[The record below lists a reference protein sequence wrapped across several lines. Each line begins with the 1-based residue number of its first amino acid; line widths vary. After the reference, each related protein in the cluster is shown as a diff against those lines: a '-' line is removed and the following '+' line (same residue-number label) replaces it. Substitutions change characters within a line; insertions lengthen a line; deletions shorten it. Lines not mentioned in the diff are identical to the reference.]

1 MSQKKKNQKV
11 DDIEVTEIE
20 VTEVQT
26 NKNEF
31 QKMKISQK
39 QILPVKKKRGKKPTF
54 KNPTIV
60 DPSIYNNKTIHDA
73 KKENK
78 QNRNEKRIGKDVQY
92 NIKKRKEDISEV
104 TKKETTIYDVFKA
117 IATLKD
123 NKEYNLIVLILNTEL
138 PLHNYLI
145 LVPL

>member
-1 MSQKKKNQKV
+1 
-11 DDIEVTEIE
+11 
-20 VTEVQT
+20 
-26 NKNEF
+26 
-31 QKMKISQK
+31 MKISQK

-92 NIKKRKEDISEV
+92 NIKKRKEDISKV